1 MGVEA
6 SGSHLRW
13 GLGAGLHTDS
23 ACRRCSH
30 TGSLRGGENRV
41 LVYSAARPLRLLSVL
56 FLPWFS
62 LPCHPCAIKSAQTC
76 QLWGWLTV
84 PTLQAV
90 GRCEQGAGPCMRVH
104 DVFLVA
110 VFSKCGKKWFGLFT
124 VDWPKKAKRNLDEEE
139 ASAETHRHM
148 GAHTEHTPPHVNTGT
163 HAFSHSPTHPNTV
176 TTVSFPIT
184 GPMLY
189 QPPKHEEL
197 HCCLSSFSIW
207 RTSSGGLSTNTAK
220 FKSF

>member
-6 SGSHLRW
+6 SGSRLRW

-23 ACRRCSH
+23 ACRRRSH
-30 TGSLRGGENRV
+30 SGSLCGGKRV
-41 LVYSAARPLRLLSVL
+41 PVYSATRPLCLLSVL

-84 PTLQAV
+84 PTPQAV
-90 GRCEQGAGPCMRVH
+90 GRCEQGAGPYMRVH

-124 VDWPKKAKRNLDEEE
+124 VDWPKKAKRNLDKEE
-139 ASAETHRHM
+139 ASAETHMHM
-148 GAHTEHTPPHVNTGT
+148 GAHTEHTPPPRRVNTGT
-163 HAFSHSPTHPNTV
+163 HAFSHSPTHPNTM

-184 GPMLY
+184 GSTLY
-189 QPPKHEEL
+189 QSPKHEEL
-197 HCCLSSFSIW
+197 YC
-207 RTSSGGLSTNTAK
+207 
-220 FKSF
+220 

>member
-6 SGSHLRW
+6 SGSRLRR

-23 ACRRCSH
+23 ACRRRSH
-30 TGSLRGGENRV
+30 SGSLCGGKRV
-41 LVYSAARPLRLLSVL
+41 PVYSATRPLRLLSVL

-84 PTLQAV
+84 PTPQAV
-90 GRCEQGAGPCMRVH
+90 GSCEQGAGPCMRVH

-124 VDWPKKAKRNLDEEE
+124 VDWPKKAKEKLGRGGGVCRDTR
-139 ASAETHRHM
+139 AHRHTYRAHIHPREHRHTCVLTL
-148 GAHTEHTPPHVNTGT
+148 AHT
-163 HAFSHSPTHPNTV
+163 
-176 TTVSFPIT
+176 
-184 GPMLY
+184 
-189 QPPKHEEL
+189 PKHNDQ
-197 HCCLSSFSIW
+197 C
-207 RTSSGGLSTNTAK
+207 
-220 FKSF
+220 